1 MSEHRRAKAKILRLA
16 WRNLGRNRRR
26 TLITGL
32 ALAVG
37 TMLCVATYGLMD
49 GMNAGILNALTR
61 LDLGHVQLH
70 EPNFPKKRLLKR
82 TIPGAEALAV
92 AAAKL
97 EGVEAVSQRAYGFGL
112 AGHQSKSAG
121 VQLVGVDPASEPRV
135 TELHKQVKQGQ
146 YLDRAPTPWPA
157 GRALSEAEQKQDDQL
172 TQQAED
178 AVLAEIEALGGTEGA
193 TVAATSPAGTTR
205 AQTRTLATKVSPPP
219 SRPPRVF
226 IGVNLAKILKVKLG
240 DKLHIMS
247 QTVDGLAAEGFFEV
261 KGIYDTGTDIYDRGR
276 IYLHLADLQRFLRL
290 DTLRAKGW
298 PRRSAIH
305 EITVR
310 ARSADDAPA
319 IAAALRLRA
328 GGGAAMVRTWDEIRP
343 DIKNILQINSASTG
357 LMVFIIFIVAA
368 LGVVNTMLMAVFERT
383 RELGMLKA
391 IGMSGGKIL
400 WLIVAETTLLVL
412 MASLVGTAAGLGL
425 DLYMMHSGID
435 LSSFSEGISI
445 GGMGVSPVLHAV
457 ITPEGVLVPVLT
469 LGLMCFLAAFYPAA
483 RAARMRPAQGMREGG

>member
-32 ALAVG
+32 ALALG
-37 TMLCVATYGLMD
+37 TSLCVVTYGLMD
-49 GMNAGILNALTR
+49 GMNADILRALTR

-70 EPNFPKKRLLKR
+70 EPDFPKKRLLKR
-82 TIPGAEALAV
+82 TIPGADALAA

-97 EGVEAVSQRAYGFGL
+97 EEVEAVSRRVYGFGL

-135 TELHKQVKQGQ
+135 TELHKQIKQGE
-146 YLDRAPTPWPA
+146 YLDRAATPWPA
-157 GRALSEAEQKQDDQL
+157 GRALSDAERKQDARL

-178 AVLAEIEALGGTEGA
+178 AVLAEIEALGQADDDTPTA
-193 TVAATSPAGTTR
+193 PTPAGKTR
-205 AQTRTLATKVSPPP
+205 AQTQTLATTVSPPP

-247 QTVDGLAAEGFFEV
+247 QTVDGLSAEGFFEV
-261 KGIYDTGTDIYDRGR
+261 KGIFDTGTDIYDRGR
-276 IYLHLADLQRFLRL
+276 VYLHLTDLQRFLRL
-290 DTLRAKGW
+290 TGRV
-298 PRRSAIH
+298 H

-310 ARSADDAPA
+310 ARSDDDAPT
-319 IAAALRLRA
+319 IAAALKMRT
-328 GGGAAMVRTWDEIRP
+328 GGGGAMVRTWDEIRP

-391 IGMSGGKIL
+391 IGMSGGKIM
-400 WLIVAETTLLVL
+400 WLIVVETTLLVL
-412 MASLVGTAAGLGL
+412 MASLVGAAAGLGL
-425 DLYMMHSGID
+425 DLYLMHSGID
-435 LSSFSEGISI
+435 LRSFSEGISI
-445 GGMGVSPVLHAV
+445 GGMGVSPVLHAA